1 MHLICHIFRLIP
13 FQSAAKSKISS
24 AWCQR
29 AVDLVLFHC
38 MRSPYACRI
47 AGRLTYTTSSQ
58 CGSLIWHAHHTPYTV
73 QVQFLNEAAQRWNV
87 VHTKNRY
94 GNWLTASALS
104 AVWHVQFPSLHM
116 HRTVGTFV
124 LLTLICISTVLTDCH
139 HNHSLGHN
147 QNKFDYGSGVWWL
160 LYGAGVAFNNA
171 KHTD

>member
-58 CGSLIWHAHHTPYTV
+58 CGSLIWHAHHTPYTI
-73 QVQFLNEAAQRWNV
+73 
-87 VHTKNRY
+87 H
-94 GNWLTASALS
+94 S
-104 AVWHVQFPSLHM
+104 PSPIPERSRPKMKCCSYQKQIWKLVNCIGIECSLARAISIITHAP
-116 HRTVGTFV
+116 HRRNICTVNFN
-124 LLTLICISTVLTDCH
+124 LYKH
-139 HNHSLGHN
+139 R
-147 QNKFDYGSGVWWL
+147 FD
-160 LYGAGVAFNNA
+160 
-171 KHTD
+171 